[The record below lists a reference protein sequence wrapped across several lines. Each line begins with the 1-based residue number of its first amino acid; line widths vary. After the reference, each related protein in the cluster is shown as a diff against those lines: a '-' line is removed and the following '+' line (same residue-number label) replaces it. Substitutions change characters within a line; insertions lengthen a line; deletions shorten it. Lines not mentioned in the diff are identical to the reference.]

1 MTKTRYGHAPKEPTS
16 QMHNATTANGHAQ
29 NIKWFFSLWAY
40 PSPNTIPS
48 CLPLPSSSPMIDP
61 MMIHPSFHMAP
72 PSGQAINLVKDL
84 IQRCCIPE
92 EAKGSWS
99 EGPMPRILPQKAIV
113 AVWAYLS
120 LPALQSW
127 SGWHHT
133 LPPTLSPIVQLSCS
147 PDASVSPIFAMWTPL
162 L

>member
-1 MTKTRYGHAPKEPTS
+1 MWLRLGMAMPPKNPHLKCTMLQQPMGMPKIS
-16 QMHNATTANGHAQ
+16 ND
-29 NIKWFFSLWAY
+29 FSLWAY

-99 EGPMPRILPQKAIV
+99 EGPMRRILPQKAIV
-113 AVWAYLS
+113 AVWTYLS